1 MVSQD
6 ILLKQHNMFSIVML
20 IVCIAIPYFG
30 YHLKKQKTKNI
41 FSFFLIAFAI
51 IQEILDYIN
60 RIFIDNLYFLS
71 WDQDLPFHL
80 CHFGFYFSLVAI
92 FLKCY
97 ENNISSKKIQYLF
110 DISFAIGF
118 SGALQGILTVDFTGI
133 NNTLGVITA
142 HLQHSLIILNSLW
155 LIFVYKMKFSIKGIF
170 NFLIFINI
178 LILPLGL
185 INYFLGSNYL
195 YLCEAPLVDNPLLI
209 TSEWPYYI
217 LIIDFLAVVYLYI
230 LYIPFMIYNKVKI
243 KNEIKV

>member
-1 MVSQD
+1 MISQD

-41 FSFFLIAFAI
+41 FSFFLISFAI

-97 ENNISSKKIQYLF
+97 ENNISSKRIQYLF

-133 NNTLGVITA
+133 NNTLGVIYIVRDPRNIIT
-142 HLQHSLIILNSLW
+142 SLIHHYSLESYENA
-155 LIFVYKMKFSIKGIF
+155 LEFLFDEQRFSGKLDIKENYIKQTEF
-170 NFLIFINI
+170 PIFISNWKNHYNSWKKFQKEMVE
-178 LILPLGL
+178 LG
-185 INYFLGSNYL
+185 YL
-195 YLCEAPLVDNPLLI
+195 NH
-209 TSEWPYYI
+209 
-217 LIIDFLAVVYLYI
+217 
-230 LYIPFMIYNKVKI
+230 
-243 KNEIKV
+243 